1 MRKKFIILVLA
12 LIPTHLLADEGMWL
26 VNLIGQE
33 LQDRLIAAGVKIP
46 YEQIYSEEYTSIK
59 DAIVAIDHG
68 TCSGTIISPEGLM
81 ITNHHCAYS
90 DIHAKSTIENN
101 YLENGFWA
109 ADKKQ
114 EIPIEGKS
122 VTFLRKVEDVT
133 ARVTIIADSLD
144 QISVRGARFLGKVES
159 ILTREI
165 DTPYQLSLHSMWRG
179 QKYYLYFYE
188 TFEDVRLVAAPPV
201 SIGAFGGEQ
210 DNWSWPQHKGDFT
223 IYRVYSAPDGSPAKY
238 SPDNIALKSDKYIE
252 ISTKGYTESDY
263 TMILGYPGSTNRY
276 ASSAE
281 LSEKFTILNP
291 TISSVRRTKLDV
303 WKSHMERDAEV
314 RLKYA
319 DKYFNVSNYC
329 DFAKWENLSIQKYG
343 IIEQASLSEAKLSE
357 WISQTEE
364 REAQYGDL
372 LANLN
377 TLYDSKA
384 QLEQNKSYIRETLV
398 SGSDIALLAQR
409 LKSLRTH
416 FRKCHKIDCR
426 DHAAIQRFYHSNLQ
440 SGFVDIDAATDKELF
455 TTMLDVLIENV
466 ELEYLGDDL
475 AALIKQFN
483 SDSNKLAEYIYQ
495 NSIIADQARFNEF
508 FNGEITKDDIENDPM
523 FVVGNGIN
531 IMGLNM
537 VESKLCDSLGYSA
550 SSLKTLYTKAM
561 YNMQRSEQEAIYPD
575 ANSTMRLTYGKV
587 SSLKPRDGVHY
598 HYQTTIQGV
607 IDKDDPTD
615 YEFALLPSYRDLL
628 QCANWGQWSED
639 NTLYV
644 NFITDNDITG
654 GNSGS
659 SVLNANGELIG
670 LAFDGNRESMGG
682 DLMFNDE
689 SGRCVCVDIR
699 YVLWVIEHY
708 GRNSGIINELQLVR

>member
-223 IYRVYSAPDGSPAKY
+223 IYRAACNG
-238 SPDNIALKSDKYIE
+238 
-252 ISTKGYTESDY
+252 
-263 TMILGYPGSTNRY
+263 
-276 ASSAE
+276 
-281 LSEKFTILNP
+281 
-291 TISSVRRTKLDV
+291 
-303 WKSHMERDAEV
+303 EV
-314 RLKYA
+314 AAGCAVVTANARA
-319 DKYFNVSNYC
+319 IDTAC
-329 DFAKWENLSIQKYG
+329 CGEFA
-343 IIEQASLSEAKLSE
+343 
-357 WISQTEE
+357 
-364 REAQYGDL
+364 
-372 LANLN
+372 
-377 TLYDSKA
+377 
-384 QLEQNKSYIRETLV
+384 
-398 SGSDIALLAQR
+398 
-409 LKSLRTH
+409 
-416 FRKCHKIDCR
+416 
-426 DHAAIQRFYHSNLQ
+426 
-440 SGFVDIDAATDKELF
+440 GFVC
-455 TTMLDVLIENV
+455 
-466 ELEYLGDDL
+466 
-475 AALIKQFN
+475 
-483 SDSNKLAEYIYQ
+483 
-495 NSIIADQARFNEF
+495 RR
-508 FNGEITKDDIENDPM
+508 NGKRR
-523 FVVGNGIN
+523 
-531 IMGLNM
+531 
-537 VESKLCDSLGYSA
+537 A
-550 SSLKTLYTKAM
+550 S
-561 YNMQRSEQEAIYPD
+561 
-575 ANSTMRLTYGKV
+575 
-587 SSLKPRDGVHY
+587 
-598 HYQTTIQGV
+598 
-607 IDKDDPTD
+607 
-615 YEFALLPSYRDLL
+615 
-628 QCANWGQWSED
+628 
-639 NTLYV
+639 
-644 NFITDNDITG
+644 
-654 GNSGS
+654 
-659 SVLNANGELIG
+659 
-670 LAFDGNRESMGG
+670 GG
-682 DLMFNDE
+682 DACVSPCTGYGVFAVCRKGD
-689 SGRCVCVDIR
+689 GRAAAK
-699 YVLWVIEHY
+699 
-708 GRNSGIINELQLVR
+708 RNSNCRTVAAHRNRHAV